1 MNLNNLLCPEVIS
14 ISYALYV
21 IGNTLKKVERIPD
34 KQIPTILSLLGIIF
48 CTIYILTTEKMGS
61 VKMIIFKILMGIVR
75 GICAAGMS
83 VYVNQL
89 IKQNIYK

>member
-1 MNLNNLLCPEVIS
+1 MNFNDVFCPELIA

-21 IGNTLKKVERIPD
+21 IGTIFKKTERIPD
-34 KQIPTILSLLGIIF
+34 KKIPVVLSLLGIIF
-48 CTIYILTTEKMGS
+48 CNMYVLSTGHINNVKLLISEILIATIQ
-61 VKMIIFKILMGIVR
+61 

-89 IKQNIYK
+89 IKQIIYK